1 MSLRT
6 PTGKS
11 IALLGRTLA
20 ACAFVPLAWLMWLV
34 PGTASAQVL
43 ENLVATALLSHP
55 SAAGQRALVAS
66 AQAGL
71 ESAHWQLYPTPSA
84 TVESASSSANDP
96 SYRGNP
102 QVATF
107 RLQQPLWT
115 GGRLT
120 AGIDKA
126 QAGVGVSEASYQE
139 VRQQLAL
146 KVLQAYSEWLSAH
159 LKKQANEASQAT
171 HLRLREQV
179 QRRISEGVSAQ
190 SDLVLAQSR
199 LDAITAD
206 VVASVAQ
213 RDVALSRLGQLV
225 GQAVQAKALEAAIAR
240 PRNLALS
247 PQALLEQALALS
259 PSVQKAKYQ
268 AQAQLAVAQERSAD
282 LQPEFY
288 ARLEQQYG
296 SFSYSSAAPETRLFV
311 GVTSRL
317 GAGLSSASNAQA
329 ARTQYEAALAEIEV
343 QSRLVADQVSADKAL
358 AASASSR
365 MSSVIASLG
374 SAKELSESYD
384 RQFLAGRK
392 SWLDV
397 MNAARE
403 LAQTETLLADL
414 LSTQVIVTWRLDLSA
429 RGLDALTQT
438 AP

>member
-1 MSLRT
+1 MSHFFVRNAKAPASPKRVLACT
-6 PTGKS
+6 A
-11 IALLGRTLA
+11 ALFGLMA
-20 ACAFVPLAWLMWLV
+20 AS
-34 PGTASAQVL
+34 TAHAQVL
-43 ENLVATALLSHP
+43 ENLVATALQSHP
-55 SAAGQRALVAS
+55 SAVGQRALVAS
-66 AQAGL
+66 AEANL
-71 ESAHWQLYPTPSA
+71 ESANWQFFPTPSA
-84 TVESASSSANDP
+84 TVESASTSGSDP

-126 QAGVGVSEASYQE
+126 QAGVSLSKASYQE

-159 LKKQANEASQAT
+159 LKTRANQVSQAT
-171 HLRLREQV
+171 HLRLLEQV
-179 QRRISEGVSAQ
+179 QRRIAEGVSAQ

-206 VVASVAQ
+206 VIASIAQ
-213 RDVALSRLGQLV
+213 RDIAISRLGQLV
-225 GQAVQAKALEAAIAR
+225 GQPVQSKTLEAAIAR
-240 PRNLALS
+240 PRTLS
-247 PQALLEQALALS
+247 QMPQALIDQALAIS
-259 PSVQKAKYQ
+259 PTVQKAKQQ
-268 AQAQLAVAQERSAD
+268 AHVQLALVSERSAD
-282 LQPEFY
+282 LQPEFF
-288 ARLEQQYG
+288 ARLEHQYG
-296 SFSYSSAAPETRLFV
+296 NFSYSNAVPETRMFV
-311 GVTSRL
+311 GMTSRL
-317 GAGLSSASNAQA
+317 GAGLSSAANVQA
-329 ARTQYEAALAEIEV
+329 ARTQYEAALAEIDV
-343 QSRLVADQVSADKAL
+343 QSRLVTDQVSADQAL
-358 AASASSR
+358 AASADSR
-365 MSSVIASLG
+365 MVSVQASLV

-414 LSTQVIVTWRLDLSA
+414 MSTQVIVTWRL
-429 RGLDALTQT
+429 ALIAGGIESVTQT